1 VAAICPIAE
10 VETIVLRAPTV
21 DADDLDGS
29 SETIVVRIVDR
40 EGRSGVGEAD
50 APPQAVRELVEMHD
64 SHAWSRGLG
73 RLLLDRDPFQI
84 RQLWSE
90 LYLATIYH
98 GRRGLGL
105 HALSAIDVALHDL
118 AGKQVGRPA
127 YQLLGGARRE
137 RVTPYA
143 TLYPGAVKGRT
154 LGQMMDAL
162 AALAEKALELG
173 FAAVKAELIFGDL
186 VSDRRLVQCIEDV
199 RGLVGEDV
207 TLLVDFGYR
216 WTDWRSALWVLDR
229 VADCDIFLA
238 EATLQHDD
246 LTGHAKLADRVE
258 TRVGGAELAASL
270 HECREWLERGR
281 VDVLQPDLNRCGGL
295 TELRRIGELAELHG
309 ALVCPHGW
317 KTGITAAAACHFQ
330 AATPNAPLIEML
342 SPGLYDSP
350 LRRDLV
356 HGEPKLEN
364 GSFPLPMDPGLGIE
378 LDEEVVACY
387 RVTAR

>member
-1 VAAICPIAE
+1 
-10 VETIVLRAPTV
+10 
-21 DADDLDGS
+21 
-29 SETIVVRIVDR
+29 
-40 EGRSGVGEAD
+40 
-50 APPQAVRELVEMHD
+50 
-64 SHAWSRGLG
+64 
-73 RLLLDRDPFQI
+73 
-84 RQLWSE
+84 
-90 LYLATIYH
+90 
-98 GRRGLGL
+98 
-105 HALSAIDVALHDL
+105 
-118 AGKQVGRPA
+118 
-127 YQLLGGARRE
+127 
-137 RVTPYA
+137 VTPYA